1 MTVQTITIGKR
12 RFVLLP
18 ERDFQRLA
26 KRAEEAYVRP
36 DFAQEALRE
45 LKAYKRTGKAADW
58 QDVKRRLS
66 L

>member
-18 ERDFQRLA
+18 ERDFQRLD

-36 DFAQEALRE
+36 DFAQKALRE

-58 QDVKRRLS
+58 QDVKRRLA